1 VVEWGSF
8 VDPMYGHVRLSESL
22 SMLVQKPVL
31 QRLRHVR
38 LSNIDSIDIPSIAN
52 LSRFEHV
59 LGVAH
64 LAGSLGLRPSLNGH
78 ELLVL
83 DASALLH
90 DWAITSFG
98 HLVEEGLQ
106 YVGTGFDHEQ
116 RLRQIILGI
125 SHDELLGADL
135 QILVGRGAGIR
146 DWARTLVGHD
156 NDQLLRDIMDHIR
169 GDGRL
174 GRLIAGD
181 IDIDN
186 IDNVF
191 RMAFHMGLDVDRDT
205 PLLLAKAI
213 VGTNEHTREPIFKGE
228 SEPDIQTWRT
238 TRRQVYERLMLAER
252 DFVGK
257 IMILSTTVKAFQAG
271 EIVIED
277 WKMVDHEFIARL
289 LGSHVKDVKETMQ
302 KWLAG
307 ELWSCT
313 PLFWMKGQRPSYP
326 DLLRISAEISDALAR
341 YCFAYGIKDKRDRR
355 ISAHFDDGRMEV
367 YGVNAERWLLGIGSS
382 NRRPFSTKEFRFM
395 FDAVCKSFATEVIGP
410 SRGEQDWLF

>member
-1 VVEWGSF
+1 MIEWSSF
-8 VDPMYGHVRLSESL
+8 VDPMYGHVRLGESL
-22 SMLVQKPVL
+22 LTLVQKPVL

-64 LAGSLGLRPSLNGH
+64 LAGSLGIRPNLNRH

-90 DWAITSFG
+90 DWAITSYG

-156 NDQLLRDIMDHIR
+156 NEQLLRDIMDHIR

-191 RMAFHMGLDVDRDT
+191 RMAFHMGLNVDRGA
-205 PLLLAKAI
+205 PSRLAKAI
-213 VGTNEHTREPIFKGE
+213 VGTKEHTREPIFKSV
-228 SEPDIQTWRT
+228 SEADIQAWRA
-238 TRRQVYERLMLAER
+238 TRRQVYEHLMLAER

-257 IMILSTTVKAFQAG
+257 VMILSSTVKAFQAG
-271 EIVIED
+271 EIVIDD

-289 LGSHVKDVKETMQ
+289 LGSHVKEVKDTIQ

-313 PLFWMKGQRPSYP
+313 PLIWMKGQRPSYP
-326 DLLRISAEISDALAR
+326 ALLDISAEISANLNR
-341 YCFAYGIKDKRDRR
+341 YCFAYGIKDKRERM
-355 ISAHFDDGRMEV
+355 ISAHFDDGRTET

-382 NRRPFSTKEFRFM
+382 NKKPFSTKEFRFM
-395 FDAVCKSFATEVIGP
+395 FDAVCKNFATEVIGP
-410 SRGEQDWLF
+410 SRGEQDWLL